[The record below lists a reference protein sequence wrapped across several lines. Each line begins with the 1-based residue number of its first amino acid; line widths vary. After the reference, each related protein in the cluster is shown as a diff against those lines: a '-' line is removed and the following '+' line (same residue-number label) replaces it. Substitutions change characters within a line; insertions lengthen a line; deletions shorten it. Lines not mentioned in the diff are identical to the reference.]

1 MGDQGMTSRTT
12 LRYPEGTKEVGTA
25 RVREDTTVG
34 RSFAERE
41 IRRRIGSLP
50 NSEFDDIAAGVP
62 VNSLAPSAKAPARPK
77 APAKPRASKFG
88 NQKCES
94 GGIKFA
100 SKGEMMRW
108 HDLIQMQA
116 RGEIFDL
123 ELQVPFVLAP
133 AAIVGGK
140 KAKARTY
147 VADFVYEKASGERV
161 VEDFKGMRTAM
172 YLFKKHLMKTVLG
185 IEILEV
191 K

>member
-1 MGDQGMTSRTT
+1 MTSRTT
-12 LRYPEGTKEVGTA
+12 LRYPEGTTKVGTS

-41 IRRRIGSLP
+41 IHRRTGMQP
-50 NSEFDDIAAGVP
+50 TSEFDDIAAGAP
-62 VNSLAPSAKAPARPK
+62 VKSLAPSSKSPVRPK
-77 APAKPRASKFG
+77 APAKPRAPGASKYG

-94 GGIKFA
+94 GGVKFA

-108 HDLIQMQA
+108 HDLVQMQA

-140 KAKARTY
+140 NVKARTY
-147 VADFVYEKASGERV
+147 VADFVYEKSCGERV

-172 YLFKKHLMKTVLG
+172 YLFKRHLMKTVLG
-185 IEILEV
+185 IDIVET